1 MSAGIGLISKCNFI
15 IVKANKFFSLNI
27 NKDLQLM
34 YQQSRSIGCEGIPNI
49 EKSTPLDPGSF
60 WSPKVSTP
68 GEVNL
73 SLTALSSMNS
83 KLDSPDNACL
93 WASSVILNPF
103 IVTGP
108 DSFLS
113 IVNSSP
119 SELVNLP

>member
-1 MSAGIGLISKCNFI
+1 
-15 IVKANKFFSLNI
+15 
-27 NKDLQLM
+27 
-34 YQQSRSIGCEGIPNI
+34 
-49 EKSTPLDPGSF
+49 
-60 WSPKVSTP
+60 
-68 GEVNL
+68 
-73 SLTALSSMNS
+73 MNS

-93 WASSVILNPF
+93 CASSVILNPF